1 MSGENSDKSGI
12 LARIS
17 SIVTM
22 ISIESLDRIALKV
35 KDIEASA
42 SWYERILGLKR
53 AGPSS
58 WNSFPVYLQAGTIG
72 IALIPSS
79 TQKPSKVVSG
89 DWLVLDHIAFRLSE
103 ANFHKAQTHLVS
115 HGISFQVYE
124 DSPFSSIVFKDP
136 DGYRLELVSCQE
148 RG

>member
-1 MSGENSDKSGI
+1 
-12 LARIS
+12 
-17 SIVTM
+17 M

-42 SWYERILGLKR
+42 SWYEKILGLKR

-58 WNSFPVYLQAGTIG
+58 WNSYSVYLQAGPIG

-79 TQKPSKVVSG
+79 TPKPSKIVSG

-103 ANFHKAQTHLVS
+103 ANFHQAQSHLLT
-115 HGISFQVYE
+115 HGISFEVYE
-124 DSPFSSIVFKDP
+124 DTPAQSIVFKDP
-136 DGYRLELVSCQE
+136 DGYRLELVSCPE
-148 RG
+148 KG

>member
-1 MSGENSDKSGI
+1 
-12 LARIS
+12 
-17 SIVTM
+17 M

-53 AGPSS
+53 VGPSS
-58 WNSFPVYLQAGTIG
+58 WNSFPVYLQAGTTG

-79 TQKPSKVVSG
+79 TPKPSKVVSG

-103 ANFHKAQTHLVS
+103 ANFQKAQTYLVS
-115 HGISFQVYE
+115 QGISFEVYE
-124 DSPFSSIVFKDP
+124 ESSSQSIVFKDP
-136 DGYRLELVSCQE
+136 DGYRLELVSCQDKV
-148 RG
+148 